1 MAGKTFP
8 GIGDAEDES
17 APIRPSDAADSGA
30 TPAPISP
37 YYSGPTVVDDAKV
50 EEGLLKLRSLDAPS
64 DLLPGEVDSAL
75 DIVESGGHQMPGWS
89 SVVVK
94 DGGRGTMIGHSVV
107 PPAPIVPP
115 GQEKPFDDRMR
126 GTLYGHMLHLPDQL
140 VLPAPEEPSSREL
153 TIVDRGAPTSHAV
166 EVYQPEAARRA
177 AAGIPQAEAFPISNR
192 YRSIPIDLDA
202 GARRKTVIRVLTAAA
217 AITAIVGAALI
228 WLRMNSEEPDAP
240 TRPTAAVLPAQPAP
254 PPIAPPVAP
263 PAAVPAPAV
272 VVQPMAAPSPPPPVE
287 PVPALTRPAPER
299 ARTTA
304 TLRPASPPSA
314 TPARTDRHRPPAG
327 DSPAPVKPRPS
338 KRQVEDDPDGT
349 LAPTIQ

>member
-8 GIGDAEDES
+8 GIGDEDES
-17 APIRPSDAADSGA
+17 SPVDPADASDSGA
-30 TPAPISP
+30 TPAPGSP

-89 SVVVK
+89 SVVTK

-107 PPAPIVPP
+107 PPTPVVPP
-115 GQEKPFDDRMR
+115 AQEKPFDDRMR

-140 VLPAPEEPSSREL
+140 VQPAPEEPSTREL
-153 TIVDRGAPTSHAV
+153 TIVDRSAPTSHAV
-166 EVYQPEAARRA
+166 EVYQPEAVRRA
-177 AAGIPQAEAFPISNR
+177 AAGIPQAEAFPVSNR

-202 GARRKTVIRVLTAAA
+202 GSRRKTVLRVLAAGA
-217 AITAIVGAALI
+217 AIAAIVGAALI
-228 WLRMNSEEPDAP
+228 WLHMNNDEPDQP
-240 TRPTAAVLPAQPAP
+240 TRPAAVAQPVQPAP
-254 PPIAPPVAP
+254 PPVAP
-263 PAAVPAPAV
+263 PAAPAPAAPPAAV
-272 VVQPMAAPSPPPPVE
+272 VVEPMAAPTAPSAVQ
-287 PVPALTRPAPER
+287 PVPAVTRPAPER

-304 TLRPASPPSA
+304 TLRPATPPSA
-314 TPARTDRHRPPAG
+314 TPARTERHH
-327 DSPAPVKPRPS
+327 PAPGEGPAKPRPS
-338 KRQVEDDPDGT
+338 KHQVEEDPDGT